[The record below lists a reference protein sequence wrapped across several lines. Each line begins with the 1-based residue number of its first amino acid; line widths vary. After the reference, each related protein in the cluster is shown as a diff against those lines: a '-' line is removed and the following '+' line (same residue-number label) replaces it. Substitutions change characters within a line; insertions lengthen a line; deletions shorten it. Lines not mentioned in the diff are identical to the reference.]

1 MKSGALAPD
10 FIDLLS
16 VEGSAHMG
24 MGRRPAL
31 GYLYILPLLVL
42 VGLLSVYPALS
53 VLWMSLRNIHIASI
67 REGTFVGLQNY
78 LLLLKATDPT
88 LGGALA
94 LSCTF
99 VFISVV
105 FHVLLGF
112 TLANLLTIPWV
123 RGKNAWRNLYMISW
137 VAAGIII
144 GYTFRF
150 FFEPRAGVLNYF
162 MRLLHLPTQS
172 WAADPKLAMPAL
184 IIVNI
189 WRGVPY
195 SLIIQ
200 TAGLQSINTE
210 LFDAARV
217 DGASAFQMLTRIKI
231 PLVIDFLLLD
241 VILDTTDTFQ
251 VFETILAIT
260 GGGPLHQTETLAVY
274 MYNQAFR
281 YGEVGKGSAV
291 GVVLLLISLVFAVIY
306 IKFFRPGKEEL

>member
-1 MKSGALAPD
+1 
-10 FIDLLS
+10 
-16 VEGSAHMG
+16 MG

-42 VGLLSVYPALS
+42 VGLFSVYPALS
-53 VLWMSLRNIHIASI
+53 VLWMSLQDIQLASI
-67 REGTFVGLQNY
+67 SEGRFVGLQNY
-78 LLLLKATDPT
+78 LLLLKTTNPT

-94 LSCTF
+94 LSASF
-99 VFISVV
+99 VFISVA
-105 FHVLLGF
+105 FHILIGF
-112 TLANLLTIPWV
+112 SLANLLAIPWV
-123 RGKNAWRNLYMISW
+123 RGKNVWRNLYMISW
-137 VAAGIII
+137 VAASIII

-150 FFEPRAGVLNYF
+150 FFEPRAGVLNYL
-162 MRLLHLPTQS
+162 MQLVGLPSRS
-172 WAADPKLAMPAL
+172 WAADPNLAMPAI

-200 TAGLQSINTE
+200 TAGLQSISTE
-210 LFDAARV
+210 LYDAAHA
-217 DGASAFQMLTRIKI
+217 DGASAFQVLRLIKI
-231 PLVIDFLLLD
+231 PLVRDFLLLD
-241 VILDTTDTFQ
+241 MILDTTDTFQ

-260 GGGPLHQTETLAVY
+260 GGGPLHQTETLALY

>member
-1 MKSGALAPD
+1 M
-10 FIDLLS
+10 
-16 VEGSAHMG
+16 EGSAHMG

-67 REGTFVGLQNY
+67 KEGTFVGLQNY
-78 LLLLKATDPT
+78 LLLFKATDPT

-99 VFISVV
+99 VFISVL

-150 FFEPRAGVLNYF
+150 FFEPRAGILNYF

-231 PLVIDFLLLD
+231 PLVVDFLLLD